1 MIKLGKFPKGF
12 LWGGAVAANQ
22 LEGAWNEGGKG
33 WCLADVHMY
42 DKDRDISKPYES
54 DMTIERIKFAMKDNN
69 GYYPK
74 RSGIDFYHTYKEDLK
89 LLKELGLKCFRFSIN
104 WARIFPNGDDL
115 EPNEEG
121 LKFYDNLI
129 NEVID
134 NGMEPIVTLLHY
146 ETPLNLV
153 LKYKGWSNRKVV
165 DFFVRYAELILNR
178 YKNKVKYWIVINQIN
193 LIHYESF
200 NSVAFCVDQV
210 DNVEEAR
217 YQAIHHQF
225 IATALTKKLGKEINS
240 DMMIGMMMADC
251 TSYPEDC
258 DPENVVFALKRN
270 RLQYFFT
277 DVSFRGEYPVYI
289 KRFFKE
295 NNINIVMEEGDDKIL
310 KENTMDFLALSYY
323 YSTTVSASKNTM
335 NPTDNIKNPYLKAN
349 PWGWAIDPKGLYNTL
364 SQYYD
369 RYQKPI
375 MIAENGFGMHDK
387 FEDGKVHDNYRID
400 YLGKH
405 IEQIGE
411 AIADGTEI
419 LAYCM
424 WSPIDIVSCSSQEME
439 KRYGFIYVD
448 IDNNGNGSKK
458 RYKKDSFY
466 WYQNIIRT
474 NGEELKEK

>member
-1 MIKLGKFPKGF
+1 MGKFPKGF

-54 DMTIERIKFAMKDNN
+54 DMTIERIKFAMKNKN

-74 RSGIDFYHTYKEDLK
+74 RSGIDFYYTYKEDLK

-240 DMMIGMMMADC
+240 DINVITDVCMCQYTSHGHCGILTDTGYVDNDKSLEYLAKISVSHAKAGADMVAPSDMMDGRIQAIREALDENGL
-251 TSYPEDC
+251 
-258 DPENVVFALKRN
+258 ENVGIMAYSVKYASNYYGPFREAAHSAP
-270 RLQYFFT
+270 
-277 DVSFRGEYPVYI
+277 SFGDRKTYQMDPANSNEAI
-289 KRFFKE
+289 IE
-295 NNINIVMEEGDDKIL
+295 TELDILEGADIL
-310 KENTMDFLALSYY
+310 MVKPALSYLDIIRR
-323 YSTTVSASKNTM
+323 VK
-335 NPTDNIKNPYLKAN
+335 DFIKWN
-349 PWGWAIDPKGLYNTL
+349 
-364 SQYYD
+364 
-369 RYQKPI
+369 
-375 MIAENGFGMHDK
+375 
-387 FEDGKVHDNYRID
+387 
-400 YLGKH
+400 
-405 IEQIGE
+405 
-411 AIADGTEI
+411 
-419 LAYCM
+419 
-424 WSPIDIVSCSSQEME
+424 SSQ
-439 KRYGFIYVD
+439 K
-448 IDNNGNGSKK
+448 
-458 RYKKDSFY
+458 
-466 WYQNIIRT
+466 
-474 NGEELKEK
+474 

>member
-1 MIKLGKFPKGF
+1 
-12 LWGGAVAANQ
+12 
-22 LEGAWNEGGKG
+22 
-33 WCLADVHMY
+33 MY
-42 DKDRDISKPYES
+42 
-54 DMTIERIKFAMKDNN
+54 
-69 GYYPK
+69 
-74 RSGIDFYHTYKEDLK
+74 
-89 LLKELGLKCFRFSIN
+89 
-104 WARIFPNGDDL
+104 
-115 EPNEEG
+115 
-121 LKFYDNLI
+121 
-129 NEVID
+129 
-134 NGMEPIVTLLHY
+134 
-146 ETPLNLV
+146 
-153 LKYKGWSNRKVV
+153 
-165 DFFVRYAELILNR
+165 IL
-178 YKNKVKYWIVINQIN
+178 
-193 LIHYESF
+193 S
-200 NSVAFCVDQV
+200 
-210 DNVEEAR
+210 
-217 YQAIHHQF
+217 
-225 IATALTKKLGKEINS
+225 
-240 DMMIGMMMADC
+240 
-251 TSYPEDC
+251 EDC

-375 MIAENGFGMHDK
+375 IIAENGFGMHDK
-387 FEDGKVHDNYRID
+387 FEDGKVHDSYRVD
-400 YLGKH
+400 YLEKH

-448 IDNNGNGSKK
+448 IDNNGNGSKE
-458 RYKKDSFY
+458 RCKKDSFY
-466 WYQNIIRT
+466 WYQNVIRT
-474 NGEELKEK
+474 NGEELREK